1 MEEKILLAE
10 LTKNCGEKKAKVL
23 ELFEAL
29 ELAELGY
36 KLQDERCKDIHN
48 RVLAE
53 HEFLCDKEF
62 ARDTGFNVGDR
73 ITDDEFLFLLSDE
86 DFDRVMKL
94 SRPIEVAEKITDEDG
109 YFLENWGKIRCDA
122 RCELVEYIIL
132 EIVPEAL
139 RPIFWE
145 NRINYTFQ
153 EKLIKIT
160 KDAFFKKAA

>member
-1 MEEKILLAE
+1 MEDKILLAE
-10 LTKNCGEKKAKVL
+10 LTKNCDHKKAKVL

-53 HEFLCDKEF
+53 HEFLCDKEYS
-62 ARDTGFNVGDR
+62 RDTGFKVGDR

-109 YFLENWGKIRCDA
+109 YFLENWGKMRCDA